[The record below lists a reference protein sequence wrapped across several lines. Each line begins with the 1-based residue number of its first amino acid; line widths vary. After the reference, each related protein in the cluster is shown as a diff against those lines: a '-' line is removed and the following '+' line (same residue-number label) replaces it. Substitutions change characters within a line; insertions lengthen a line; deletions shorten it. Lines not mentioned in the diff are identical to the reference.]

1 MYQAMTLC
9 DLPWPIIKNLKCTL
23 RNFHISDALLY
34 HTPPS
39 PIGKFIAVITGIKL
53 LVLNGKICQ
62 ITNCK
67 TKLCPKNLKKKTK
80 VQFLSFPYFIK
91 FKEKTVNFGT

>member
-1 MYQAMTLC
+1 MSENIRKFKTSWSLRLLGISEYLVVGMYQAMTLC

-39 PIGKFIAVITGIKL
+39 PIGKFSAVITGIKL
-53 LVLNGKICQ
+53 LVLNGKISN
-62 ITNCK
+62 IANCK
-67 TKLCPKNLKKKTK
+67 TKSCPKN
-80 VQFLSFPYFIK
+80 
-91 FKEKTVNFGT
+91 